1 MLGRLSIL
9 TVPRCNRFQRTS
21 LYLIAWRRTMTSQP
35 IPSPHQLPA
44 GFLYCADLDC
54 AYCKEQRAARFR
66 NPAELFLVPKSSPAQ
81 LFLVPKST
89 YAISRTR
96 ELTLLDLTCCTCYSI
111 EALSLAVMGIVYVT

>member
-1 MLGRLSIL
+1 
-9 TVPRCNRFQRTS
+9 
-21 LYLIAWRRTMTSQP
+21 MTSQP

-66 NPAELFLVPKSSPAQ
+66 NPAELFLVPKS
-81 LFLVPKST
+81 T

-96 ELTLLDLTCCTCYSI
+96 DLTLVDLICYTCYSI
-111 EALSLAVMGIVYVT
+111 VALGLAVMGIVYVSWK